1 MDSPQIALE
10 VAAALDEQQIPYML
24 VGSFSSNVYGVPRST
39 RDADFV
45 IQHPGLSFKQLMLKL
60 GSRFV
65 GDPQLRF
72 EGVTGTTR
80 QVIELADHTFK
91 VELFRLTDDPFDQ
104 SRFARRV
111 RRKVGAQDVWF
122 PTAEDVVVQKLRW
135 WSNGA
140 RPKDIE
146 DAKQVISV
154 QGSNLNWT
162 YIEHWCDQHESRE
175 ALDDIRRTA
184 IFDLPESP

>member
-1 MDSPQIALE
+1 MESPQIALE
-10 VAAALDEQQIPYML
+10 IAVALDEQQVPYML

-45 IQHPGLSFKQLMLKL
+45 IRYPGLSFKRLLERL
-60 GSRFV
+60 GPRFI
-65 GDPQLRF
+65 GDPQLQF

-80 QVIELADHTFK
+80 QIIELADHTFK

-111 RRKVGAQDVWF
+111 RHRVGNHDVWF

-135 WSNGA
+135 WSSGA
-140 RPKDIE
+140 RPKDVE
-146 DAKQVISV
+146 DARQVILV
-154 QGSNLNWT
+154 QGDNLNWS
-162 YIEHWCDQHESRE
+162 YIEPWCDLHGSRD
-175 ALDDIRRTA
+175 ALDELHRT
-184 IFDLPESP
+184 LNVGPR

>member
-60 GSRFV
+60 GPRFI

-80 QVIELADHTFK
+80 QIIELADHTFK
-91 VELFRLTDDPFDQ
+91 VELFRLTDDPD
-104 SRFARRV
+104 
-111 RRKVGAQDVWF
+111 
-122 PTAEDVVVQKLRW
+122 
-135 WSNGA
+135 
-140 RPKDIE
+140 
-146 DAKQVISV
+146 
-154 QGSNLNWT
+154 
-162 YIEHWCDQHESRE
+162 E
-175 ALDDIRRTA
+175 AL
-184 IFDLPESP
+184 LPSVRKLLLALHMVCQSNPPLCLSSGRNLVKV